1 MTHIVI
7 LGGGY
12 AGLLA
17 TLRLSPLSAQ
27 ITLVNN
33 RDFFLERIRLHQ
45 ETAGQTIV
53 KRPLADYLKGTP
65 VNLVVGQVTGL
76 DLAQKK
82 VLVEQAGQTR
92 PLAYDYLVYALGS
105 YTNTNVPGVAQYAYT
120 VENPDTAAQIQQCPA
135 GGQVLVVGGG
145 HTGVEW
151 VTELAEQHPH
161 LRFTLASSH
170 PAGRNLSPA
179 AQKYLAQTFQA
190 LQIKSVTGVTI
201 QEVRPGQAITHTGQV
216 LSFDVCLWAG
226 SFAVSDL
233 AHTAGLATNQHQ
245 QIWVDGSFRSI
256 SHPEVYAIGDAAAF
270 SHAEPLRQS
279 CATAMP
285 QGAYAADHLKHWLTY
300 QQELPPFRFSYSA
313 QCLSLGRGR
322 GLLQLVNGYDEPT
335 RFIVTGRVGKWIKEM
350 ICRYTTFSL
359 WLEQKRPGSYLWLK
373 GHAPR
378 IAQSYSSTAQ
388 PGLARP

>member
-1 MTHIVI
+1 MTHIII

-17 TLRLSPLSAQ
+17 TLRLAPVSAQ
-27 ITLVNN
+27 ITLINN

-53 KRPLADYLKGTP
+53 KRPLADYLRHTR
-65 VNLVVGQVTGL
+65 VNLVVGQVTKL
-76 DLAQKK
+76 DVTQKT
-82 VLVEQAGQTR
+82 VFVEQEGQLR
-92 PLAYDYLVYALGS
+92 PLVYDYLVYALGS
-105 YTNTNVPGVAQYAYT
+105 YTNTNVPGVAQFAYT
-120 VENPDTAAQIQQCPA
+120 VENPDTAAQIRQCPA

-151 VTELAEQHPH
+151 VTELAEQYPH
-161 LRFTLASSH
+161 LHFTLASSH
-170 PAGRNLSPA
+170 PAGRNLSAA
-179 AQKYLAQTFQA
+179 AQKYLAQTFQE
-190 LQIKSVTGVTI
+190 LQIQTVTGVTI
-201 QEVRPGQAITHTGQV
+201 QEIRPGQALTHTGQV
-216 LSFDVCLWAG
+216 LPFDVCLWAG

-233 AHTAGLATNQHQ
+233 AHTAGLATNPHQ
-245 QIWVDGSFRSI
+245 QVLVDGSFRSI

-270 SHAEPLRQS
+270 SQAEPLRQS

-335 RFIVTGRVGKWIKEM
+335 RFIVTGRVGKWLKEG

-373 GHAPR
+373 WHAPR
-378 IAQSYSSTAQ
+378 STKTPLTTHSA
-388 PGLARP
+388 PMVLS